1 MSRAKRVMVFLA
13 AGLLFVAC
21 DGDPVE
27 QADVSLPDTGDELDA
42 DVQDDTPAP
51 DEPWR
56 SELFPEEW
64 TPSVREGDEL
74 FLHDFSYAGYRYGA
88 SPVVLEGGRVLVE
101 DVDTT
106 GEGDA
111 TSQIQAAIDEAASLG
126 GAVVEL
132 PAGLLRV
139 DGLLT
144 VTTSNVVLR
153 GQGSGATRLWF
164 TQDTGV
170 NSRAHLTFRGSVTRE
185 AEVSLVADA
194 REGATE
200 VVVRAESAPE
210 RGDEVA
216 LGWVITEDFVADHE
230 MTGIWEVFNGSWQPF
245 FRRTVV
251 DVHAGEQEQAVVT
264 LDVPLRY
271 PALVRDGASLR
282 RESGYLREVG
292 LEGLS
297 VANATN
303 WEQAWDNNQVHAVLF
318 DGVADAWVRDVT
330 SFVSPGAPEEGPG
343 SGAHLQSGG
352 IRVTNAKRVSV
363 LDSTMEYPQH
373 RGGGGNGYLF
383 EVRQSSEVLFAD
395 CVGRAGRHN
404 FIQNWGF
411 GASGIVWLRVES
423 YEGRVF
429 QSRDAT
435 ISTVGAS
442 EFHHSLAMAS
452 LIDSV
457 VVDDAWSAQNRKLW
471 SSGAGHSATG
481 SVFWNVQ
488 GTGTVN
494 SFQWDQGYVIGSG
507 QDVEVVTDMP
517 STVTEAMRELWEDL
531 GPWTSTWPE
540 DYREGIGR
548 AAGLEP
554 SSLYEAQRAL
564 RLAREAQD

>member
-1 MSRAKRVMVFLA
+1 MSRVTRVMVFLA
-13 AGLLFVAC
+13 AGLCLAAC
-21 DGDPVE
+21 EDAPLE
-27 QADVSLPDTGDELDA
+27 QADVALPDGGDELDA
-42 DVQDDTPAP
+42 DVQEDTPAP

-56 SELFPEEW
+56 SALFPEDW
-64 TPSVREGDEL
+64 APSVRDEGEL
-74 FLHDFSYAGYRYGA
+74 FLHDFSYAGYRYGEA
-88 SPVVLEGGRVLVE
+88 PVVVEGARIFVS
-101 DVDTT
+101 DVDTA
-106 GEGDA
+106 GEEDA
-111 TSQIQAAIDEAASLG
+111 TSQIQAAIDEAVSQG

-144 VTTSNVVLR
+144 VTGSNVVLR
-153 GQGSGATRLWF
+153 GQGSGVTRLWF

-170 NSRAHLTFRGSVTRE
+170 NSRAHLTFRGSVTRDTSF
-185 AEVSLVADA
+185 ALIADA
-194 REGATE
+194 QEGATE
-200 VVVRAESAPE
+200 VVISDESVPE
-210 RGDEVA
+210 QGEEVA
-216 LGWVITEDFVADHE
+216 LGWVISEEFVAAHE
-230 MTGIWEVFNGSWQPF
+230 MADVWQVFNGSWQPF

-251 DVHAGEQEQAVVT
+251 DVREGSDGQALVT

-271 PALVRDGASLR
+271 PALLRDGASLR

-297 VANATN
+297 VANATS
-303 WEQAWDNNQVHAVLF
+303 WEQAWENNQVHAVLF

-442 EFHHSLAMAS
+442 EFHHSLAMAN

-481 SVFWNVQ
+481 SVFWNIE
-488 GTGTVN
+488 GTGTIN
-494 SFQWDQGYVIGSG
+494 SFQWDQGYVIGTG

-517 STVTEAMRELWEDL
+517 STVTDAMRDLWEDI

-540 DYREGIGR
+540 DFREGIGR